1 MKRNTLKSDK
11 IDKTIRDVKIQCGEC
26 GKKLK
31 FRINGETIV
40 EGEGVIAM
48 NFPAAVCNDCIN
60 TALDK
65 VAEPSGLIC
74 IKNLNPILAREF
86 LLDFK
91 FLLPYSEAV
100 KFFAS
105 IFPDSEMIDDV
116 ITQRFQRDEFTSS
129 LL

>member
-1 MKRNTLKSDK
+1 
-11 IDKTIRDVKIQCGEC
+11 
-26 GKKLK
+26 
-31 FRINGETIV
+31 
-40 EGEGVIAM
+40 
-48 NFPAAVCNDCIN
+48 
-60 TALDK
+60 
-65 VAEPSGLIC
+65 
-74 IKNLNPILAREF
+74 
-86 LLDFK
+86 LDFK

>member
-1 MKRNTLKSDK
+1 MKENRLKYDI
-11 IDKTIRDVKIQCGEC
+11 IDKTIRDIKIPCFEC

-31 FRINGETIV
+31 FRIDGETVV

-48 NFPAAVCNDCIN
+48 NFPAAVCNACIN

-65 VAEPSGLIC
+65 VADPSGLMC

-105 IFPDSEMIDDV
+105 LFTDSEMIDDV
-116 ITQRFQRDEFTSS
+116 ITQRIQSD
-129 LL
+129 